1 MATTKIKKGEALIW
15 LPPRSIGERAFAS
28 DPCLIVLGVE
38 GGYQRMSLEAIIAVR
53 SVRLIFDARD
63 VTLSEVKL
71 PPLKGAKLRQA
82 LPGALE
88 DLLLQD
94 PAQCI
99 LAFVKIPKNALGLS
113 TVAALDKNWFDFVL
127 GVFERRKINVT
138 SAHAAHLVLPQV
150 ANSFDLVAAHE
161 GIALA
166 WLDANGG
173 KTGMGWGASSDAD
186 FRAESLNNALQAATL
201 VLTGKDIDA
210 SRWPVRAFVEDA
222 TWQTALEKGLHHQNR
237 QIQLEPLPRPERFP
251 LDFSTLDFMPSRS
264 GTALSRWAADTD
276 WRRWRLPMAISA
288 AALLCYLI
296 GLNLHWARLNQEK
309 VALKEQIDRRFK
321 QTFPNVPMVVD
332 PIAQG
337 QKALT
342 NLRARNGQSGP
353 DDFLP
358 LLSRFSQAL
367 GDQGNDSLS
376 SVEYREGK
384 LKLRFK
390 PDKVEAKNAR
400 DALVQ
405 NAQRLG
411 LKLSFE
417 DERQGLATVSSSQ

>member
-1 MATTKIKKGEALIW
+1 M
-15 LPPRSIGERAFAS
+15 
-28 DPCLIVLGVE
+28 IVLGAE
-38 GGYQRMSLEAIIAVR
+38 GGYQRMSLEAIVAVR
-53 SVRLIFDARD
+53 SVRVIFDARD
-63 VTLSEVKL
+63 VTVNEVKL

-94 PAQCI
+94 PNQCL
-99 LAFVKIPKNALGLS
+99 LAFVKIPKNGLGLS
-113 TVAALDKNWFDFVL
+113 TVAALDKSWFEFVL
-127 GVFERRKINVT
+127 GVFERRKISVL

-186 FRAESLNNALQAATL
+186 FRAESLNSALQAATL
-201 VLTGKDIDA
+201 VLTSKDIDA
-210 SRWPVRAFVEDA
+210 SRWPVRAFIEDA
-222 TWQTALEKGLHHQNR
+222 SWQSALEKGLRHQHR
-237 QIQLEPLPRPERFP
+237 QIQIEALPRPERFP

-276 WRRWRLPMAISA
+276 WRRWRLPLAISA
-288 AALLCYLI
+288 CALLFYLI

-321 QTFPNVPMVVD
+321 QTFPAVPMVID

-337 QKALT
+337 QKALA

-367 GDQGNDSLS
+367 GDQAGDSLS
-376 SVEYREGK
+376 SVEYRDGK
-384 LKLRFK
+384 LKIRFK
-390 PDKVEAKNAR
+390 PEKVDAKSAR
-400 DALVQ
+400 ENLTQ
-405 NAQRLG
+405 SAQRLG

-417 DERQGLATVSSSQ
+417 DERQGLATVSSAP

>member
-1 MATTKIKKGEALIW
+1 MATTKIKKGEALLW
-15 LPPRSIGERAFAS
+15 LPPRSVGERSFAS
-28 DPCLIVLGVE
+28 EPCMIVLSAE
-38 GGYQRMSLEAIIAVR
+38 GGYQRMSLEAMVGVR
-53 SVRLIFDARD
+53 AVRLIFDARD
-63 VTLSEVKL
+63 VTISEVKL

-94 PAQCI
+94 PALCV
-99 LAFVKIPKNALGLS
+99 LAFVKVPKNSSGLS
-113 TVAALDKNWFDFVL
+113 TVAALDKNWFEFVL
-127 GVFERRKINVT
+127 GVFERRKITVM
-138 SAHAAHLVLPQV
+138 SAHAAHLVLPQA

-161 GIALA
+161 GIGLA

-173 KTGMGWGASSDAD
+173 KAGMGWGASSDAD
-186 FRAESLNNALQAATL
+186 FRAESLNSALQAATL

-210 SRWPVRAFVEDA
+210 SRWPVRAFIEDA
-222 TWQTALEKGLHHQNR
+222 SWQTALEKGLRHQHR
-237 QIQLEPLPRPERFP
+237 QVQLEPLPRPERFP

-276 WRRWRLPMAISA
+276 WRRWRLPLAIA
-288 AALLCYLI
+288 ATALLCYLV
-296 GLNLHWARLNQEK
+296 GLNLQWARLNQEK

-321 QTFPNVPMVVD
+321 QTFPAVPMVVD

-337 QKALT
+337 QKALA

-358 LLSRFSQAL
+358 LLTRFSQAL
-367 GDQGNDSLS
+367 GDNGNDSLS

-384 LKLRFK
+384 LKVRFK
-390 PDKVEAKNAR
+390 PERIEAKNAR
-400 DALVQ
+400 EALIQ
-405 NAQRLG
+405 GAQRLG

-417 DERQGLATVSSSQ
+417 DERQGLATVSSSP